1 MSDNQDAGSSEAD
14 ADLEREIRNARKFT
28 LEEAIGR
35 MAGPGAMK
43 GESPI
48 ARKRQAELEIESW
61 LKMPPGGH
69 RGCFTSC
76 LAPSRQRKRTPAQE
90 L

>member
-1 MSDNQDAGSSEAD
+1 MSDNQDAERSEAD
-14 ADLEREIRNARKFT
+14 ADLEREIRNSRKFT

-48 ARKRQAELEIESW
+48 ARKQQAELEIESCA
-61 LKMPPGGH
+61 KKPPGGR
-69 RGCFTSC
+69 RGSFTSC
-76 LAPSRQRKRTPAQE
+76 FAPSRQGKRTPAQE